1 MPAGGLADNM
11 PFPRAAGPGTIVAE
25 YFDVGQSRTLA

>member
-1 MPAGGLADNM
+1 MPAWGLADYM
-11 PFPRAAGPGTIVAE
+11 PFPRAAGHGTIVAG